1 MSKQELR
8 QKKRE
13 IKDLRD
19 ASLQEAKER
28 GLLLEELNNSLHLV
42 AVLREDL
49 AKCREELAD
58 EKTLVP
64 WGLRCVNCGHVV
76 VETTPDSLVGS
87 LGVDMEAFEESL
99 PLESEDEGVA

>member
-1 MSKQELR
+1 MARKESEEQRIAERFDLESR
-8 QKKRE
+8 QQ
-13 IKDLRD
+13 DP
-19 ASLQEAKER
+19 
-28 GLLLEELNNSLHLV
+28 HFV
-42 AVLREDL
+42 